1 LAIVNSTLVSWYAN
15 LKLPNFGKEIFPKL
29 NPNDIK
35 DIPIPK
41 CSNDKKVKIEK
52 VVELI
57 LKLKKQDSSSDT
69 SNLESQIDKLVYE
82 LYGLNEDEIQIIE
95 NK

>member
-1 LAIVNSTLVSWYAN
+1 MGYTN
-15 LKLPNFGKEIFPKL
+15 LFLNVLDRCEIFPKL

-82 LYGLNEDEIQIIE
+82 LSKHMTKI
-95 NK
+95 